1 MIIFIMQ
8 RGGLMIEI
16 IFISIV
22 AILSV
27 LGICEVIHAVRL
39 LLLLPE
45 RRYYNYSLLYL
56 KKGKAISQLKF
67 AVEQRKWF
75 GDTYAEFIIAVYDDL
90 DSEEL
95 KTCSELVKKDD
106 VVICP
111 IQITEDI
118 IRGISK
124 NY

>member
-1 MIIFIMQ
+1 MIIFKMQ

-16 IFISIV
+16 ILMSIV

-27 LGICEVIHAVRL
+27 LGICEIIHAVKL
-39 LLLLPE
+39 FLIIPK
-45 RRYYNYSLLYL
+45 RRYYNYSLIYL
-56 KKGKAISQLKF
+56 KKGKAPSQLKL

-90 DSEEL
+90 DVEEL
-95 KTCSELVKKDD
+95 EFCSELVKKDD

-111 IQITEDI
+111 IQITEDVI
-118 IRGISK
+118 KSISK
-124 NY
+124 SF